1 MSFIVVENMKKIE
14 NDKMK
19 AKEPWMNWKDPR
31 FLPHWLCH
39 CHLLSHD
46 MAPLKTLPNVIV
58 VDSNVLS
65 RFGPWAFKLNRW
77 STAEELRLGLLNY

>member
-1 MSFIVVENMKKIE
+1 MSFIVVEIMKKIE

-39 CHLLSHD
+39 CHLPFS
-46 MAPLKTLPNVIV
+46 
-58 VDSNVLS
+58 
-65 RFGPWAFKLNRW
+65 
-77 STAEELRLGLLNY
+77 